1 MAKGLLDIILDQ
13 FLGATK
19 PKKKRKKDQH
29 RRQGLTVMQM
39 EQRDL
44 VDLWQEE
51 RQRRGDPW
59 RRG

>member
-19 PKKKRKKDQH
+19 PKKKKRKKQ
-29 RRQGLTVMQM
+29 RQGLTALQR

-51 RQRRGDPW
+51 RERRANPW
-59 RRG
+59 PRR